1 MIAFCAFVG
10 IWQGNYWWGVP
21 FGDWFWQRW
30 LFGLVMIFIP
40 SVILWLKSAQIAL
53 NDNSQFLGAAAKAS
67 ILLSSIGLLSG
78 TLDVLGRSNWWPT
91 YPIVVFLIYV
101 LAASILALRT
111 PQAAK
116 DAKK

>member
-1 MIAFCAFVG
+1 
-10 IWQGNYWWGVP
+10 
-21 FGDWFWQRW
+21 
-30 LFGLVMIFIP
+30 MIFIP